1 MDIDQLI
8 ALAPASFAILA
19 VTIAV
24 SGLGLLVSPRI
35 IERNLLR
42 PYFLLRDRR
51 YDTLITKGFVHAD
64 FFHLLFNMMTLYF
77 FGPYLERTIG
87 TVRFVVLY
95 FIGLLVASL
104 GTYFR
109 RRRDPNYASLGAS
122 GAISTVLFAFI
133 VYYPMTIIHV
143 FFAIPIP
150 APLYAVLFLAYSWY
164 SSRQANDNINHDAHF
179 DGAIAG
185 LLFVLV
191 TDPRA
196 WGAALGKLLG
206 GGDDF

>member
-1 MDIDQLI
+1 MDLDQLL

-19 VTIAV
+19 LTIVV
-24 SGLGLLVSPRI
+24 SGLGLMVSPRI

-42 PYFLLRDRR
+42 PYFLVRDQR

-64 FFHLLFNMMTLYF
+64 FFHLLFNMLTLYF

-87 TVRFVVLY
+87 TVKFIALY

-104 GTYFR
+104 GTYVR

-122 GAISTVLFAFI
+122 GAINTVMFAFI
-133 VYYPMTIIHV
+133 VYYPTTIIRI
-143 FFAIPIP
+143 FFALPIP
-150 APLYAVLFLAYSWY
+150 APLYAVLFLVYSWY

-185 LLFVLV
+185 LLFVLF
-191 TDPRA
+191 TDPGA
-196 WGAALGKLLG
+196 WGEALSLLMGRG
-206 GGDDF
+206 GYD